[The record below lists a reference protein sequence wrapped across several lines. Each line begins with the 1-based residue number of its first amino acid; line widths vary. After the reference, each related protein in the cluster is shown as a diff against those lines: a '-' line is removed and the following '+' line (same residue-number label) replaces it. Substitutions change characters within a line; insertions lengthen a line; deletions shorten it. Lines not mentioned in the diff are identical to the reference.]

1 MIASA
6 PCWGSGTM
14 TSDDTRRSSIA
25 DTWEGRASSTL
36 HGAERHS
43 RFVFFMRLTLPIL
56 AVGIVAM
63 VLIYSVAYKPNI
75 QKVLDYPSVGLGTG
89 AISMTNPRLTGL
101 DIEDRYFVVTA
112 KEANRLPEDPAR
124 VTLISL
130 SANVSEFEKD
140 VLSLTAAR
148 GLVDSEANRVIFGP
162 LVHIVLPDGY
172 SFQTDQT
179 FVDMNNGIIEG
190 RAPIHGT
197 GPVGTLTADGFKVK
211 KDENLVQLIGNVRIT
226 IDMAHMKTLSG
237 PSQDDTEEGSQ

>member
-1 MIASA
+1 MS
-6 PCWGSGTM
+6 TM
-14 TSDDTRRSSIA
+14 TPESTHRSTFA
-25 DTWEGRASSTL
+25 DTWEGRATSTL

-75 QKVLDYPSVGLGTG
+75 QKVLEYPSGRLGTG

-112 KEANRLPEDPAR
+112 KDANRLPEDPAR

-130 SANVSEFEKD
+130 SATVSEHDTEI
-140 VLSLTAAR
+140 LSLTAAR

-162 LVHIVLPDGY
+162 LVHIELPDGY
-172 SFQTDQT
+172 TFQTDQT

-197 GPVGTLTADGFKVK
+197 GPFGDLTADGFKVK
-211 KDENLVQLIGNVRIT
+211 KDENLVQLIGNVHLT
-226 IDMAHMKTLSG
+226 IDMSHMKALAGAG
-237 PSQDDTEEGSQ
+237 PQDDIQEGSQ